1 MLKIGWRLLRTIWR
15 LTLWTIWLLAR
26 LTLLIAPRLVPFI
39 WRRCAAVTG
48 ELLAIVDQPLGGRIS
63 RRRTVTLLLAGGLWL
78 LLGLLVNGLWDLLW
92 VMRPFTANIPL
103 LAGSF
108 LFGLACGYRARRA
121 PDWGTWAVED
131 GLQLG
136 ENR

>member
-1 MLKIGWRLLRTIWR
+1 MTRIWWTIWRLTWR

-26 LTLLIAPRLVPFI
+26 LALLIGPRLVPFI
-39 WRRCAAVTG
+39 WRRCTAVTG
-48 ELLAIVDQPLGGRIS
+48 ELLAMVDQPLNGRIS

-78 LLGLLVNGLWDLLW
+78 LPGLLVNGLWDLFW

-108 LFGLACGYRARRA
+108 LFGLACGYQARRA
-121 PDWGTWAVED
+121 PDWGTWAAED

-136 ENR
+136 ENC